1 MSLVLGAGA
10 YCNWIEALP
19 VLAVVGF
26 NEGQARVIEVNLTQD
41 TLRQALTQPHSVV
54 LQSTEQLLLL
64 AQELTQY
71 PQQKV
76 ILLYSDLPQL
86 LEGLIKTNHDIVE
99 ALEQWKT
106 NLLALQDFYRMH
118 RKQTLLFNLSQ
129 VLSHPHHFV
138 EVCKQHGVSTLD
150 TAAVDVV
157 VHDAAK
163 PWASTLAQQILL
175 QDPDLAQVVQYT
187 KAMTWP
193 LTSEDSAVA
202 DTDVLGIL
210 AVLRQLQSTSAVE
223 KELVYTQTK
232 LAAQHEEKQNLLQ
245 ENQLVLQQLS
255 VAQEQLEKKSLAM
268 QSAEQELLQ
277 LKNMY
282 QQYVEL
288 ERDSQAQK
296 NTLGQENQLVLE
308 QLFVA
313 QEELEKKSLALQN
326 TEQELSQLRQTH
338 QKFVDLERNSQT
350 QLKKITALET
360 KLAEE
365 LAANQT
371 NQEQLQAEK
380 ATLNAQLI
388 ELKAQLHTAQSDVD
402 QSEKKI
408 VELQLEKNALA
419 QENQLVIE
427 QLLTVQAELET
438 LMLAKETSLALQK
451 ELGAENT
458 LLLQQLHTHQ
468 EELERIYLKDK
479 DAPTAPDRQVPVV
492 LDHNKE
498 SSTDLVVVSEVR
510 VHEPEHTV
518 PPRSF
523 FERRAARKARRD
535 ALRKDKERA
544 QHIVQSPWF
553 DAQWYLQQYPDVA
566 QDPVQSANPALH
578 YMRLGGFEGRNP
590 SPYFD
595 SSFYLESNPDVAITD
610 INPLWHFLRN
620 GQAEGRQPHP

>member
-26 NEGQARVIEVNLTQD
+26 NEGQARAIELNLTQD
-41 TLRQALTQPHSVV
+41 TLRQALAQPYSVV
-54 LQSTEQLLLL
+54 LQSTEQLQLL

-76 ILLYSDLPQL
+76 ILFYSDLPQL
-86 LEGLIKTNHDIVE
+86 LTGLITTDHDIAE

-118 RKQTLLFNLSQ
+118 RKQTLLFDLSQ

-193 LTSEDSAVA
+193 LTSESSAAPDSDSVGA
-202 DTDVLGIL
+202 L
-210 AVLRQLQSTSAVE
+210 AVLRQLQSASAFE
-223 KELVYTQTK
+223 KELAYTQTK

-255 VAQEQLEKKSLAM
+255 VAQE
-268 QSAEQELLQ
+268 
-277 LKNMY
+277 
-282 QQYVEL
+282 
-288 ERDSQAQK
+288 QK

-338 QKFVDLERNSQT
+338 QQFVALERNSQT

-365 LAANQT
+365 LALNQA

-402 QSEKKI
+402 QSEKKV

-419 QENQLVIE
+419 QENQLVLE

-438 LMLAKETSLALQK
+438 LILAKETSLALQK

-479 DAPTAPDRQVPVV
+479 DATTAPDRQVPVV
-492 LDHNKE
+492 LDHTKE

-523 FERRAARKARRD
+523 LERRAARKARRD

-578 YMRLGGFEGRNP
+578 YIRLGGFEGRNP

-595 SSFYLESNPDVAITD
+595 SSFYLESNPDVAITG

>member
-26 NEGQARVIEVNLTQD
+26 NEGQARAIELNLTQD
-41 TLRQALTQPHSVV
+41 TLRQALAQPYSVV
-54 LQSTEQLLLL
+54 LQSTEQLQLL

-86 LEGLIKTNHDIVE
+86 LEGLIKTNHDIAE

-118 RKQTLLFNLSQ
+118 RKQTLLFDLSQ

-193 LTSEDSAVA
+193 LTSEDSAVSDA
-202 DTDVLGIL
+202 DVLGIL

-288 ERDSQAQK
+288 ERDSQAHK
-296 NTLGQENQLVLE
+296 NTLDQENQLVLE

-365 LAANQT
+365 LASNQA

-402 QSEKKI
+402 QSEKKV

-419 QENQLVIE
+419 QENQLVLE

-438 LMLAKETSLALQK
+438 LILAKETSLALQK

-458 LLLQQLHTHQ
+458 LLLQQLHSHQ

-479 DAPTAPDRQVPVV
+479 DATTNPDRQVPVV

-518 PPRSF
+518 PPKSF

-578 YMRLGGFEGRNP
+578 YIRLGGFEGRNP

-595 SSFYLESNPDVAITD
+595 SSFYLESNPDVAITG

>member
-26 NEGQARVIEVNLTQD
+26 NEGQARAIELNLTQD
-41 TLRQALTQPHSVV
+41 TLRQALAQPYSVV
-54 LQSTEQLLLL
+54 LQSTEQLQLL

-86 LEGLIKTNHDIVE
+86 LEGLIKTNHDIAE

-106 NLLALQDFYRMH
+106 NLLALQDFYRKY

-138 EVCKQHGVSTLD
+138 EVCNQHGACTLD

-193 LTSEDSAVA
+193 LTSESSAAPDSDSVGA
-202 DTDVLGIL
+202 L
-210 AVLRQLQSTSAVE
+210 AVLRQLQSASAFE
-223 KELVYTQTK
+223 KELAYTQTK

-245 ENQLVLQQLS
+245 ENQSVLQQLS
-255 VAQEQLEKKSLAM
+255 VAQE
-268 QSAEQELLQ
+268 
-277 LKNMY
+277 
-282 QQYVEL
+282 
-288 ERDSQAQK
+288 QK

-365 LAANQT
+365 LASNQA

-380 ATLNAQLI
+380 ATLNTQLI

-402 QSEKKI
+402 QSEKKV
-408 VELQLEKNALA
+408 VELQLEKNALV

-438 LMLAKETSLALQK
+438 LILAKETSLALQK

-479 DAPTAPDRQVPVV
+479 DAPKAPDRQVPVV
-492 LDHNKE
+492 LDNNKE

-510 VHEPEHTV
+510 VHESEHTV
-518 PPRSF
+518 PPKSF

-595 SSFYLESNPDVAITD
+595 SSFYLESNPDVAITG